1 MANPP
6 SAPAP
11 PKLPSPPPMPSMP
24 AAPPIPT
31 PPAPPKLPS
40 MPAPPSPPS
49 IPPRPAMPSIPGP
62 GGAAGAAAARDQ
74 KNLKDPAVSI
84 RFHLTVDQLAI
95 GWWNSFEGLGM
106 ETAVMQLE
114 EGGNNA
120 FVHQLPT
127 RLKYSNVK
135 LSRPINEESHL
146 VAKWFMDIA
155 QVVTRGHNAS
165 IKAVDGSNK
174 TIAQWDLVD
183 VVPVRWNGPSFN
195 VESPKMATET
205 LELAFHGFLAGAAKG
220 A

>member
-1 MANPP
+1 MP
-6 SAPAP
+6 SLPGV
-11 PKLPSPPPMPSMP
+11 PSPPPMPAMPAMPAMPSAPPMPTLPSMP
-24 AAPPIPT
+24 PVPT
-31 PPAPPKLPS
+31 PPA
-40 MPAPPSPPS
+40 MPGAPT
-49 IPPRPAMPSIPGP
+49 AMANAAKA
-62 GGAAGAAAARDQ
+62 GGAASAAKNG
-74 KNLKDPAVSI
+74 KNLQDPAVSI
-84 RFHLTVDQLAI
+84 RFHLTVEALPI

-127 RLKYSNVK
+127 RLKYTNIK

-155 QVVTRGHNAS
+155 KVVTRGKNAS
-165 IKAVDGSNK
+165 VKAVDGADK
-174 TIAQWDLVD
+174 TIAEWHLLD
-183 VVPVRWNGPSFN
+183 VVPVRWTGPTFN

-205 LELAFHGFLAGAAKG
+205 LEMAFHGFMADAAKG